1 MPPLLST
8 DGRRIAE
15 ISVLR
20 ASQNQRQRNPDFASS
35 GLEAIGAIPSFL
47 DGTHSRL
54 AARPVW
60 PSPNPCTAGLQTN
73 GLPGLWSCE
82 IVSEAIRSR
91 SWTRRGAA
99 TGFLR
104 RPHWSVRLSRASRL
118 DAPRGR
124 RPTLIIIST
133 FRGSPCRVGG
143 KLHFPTL
150 EWALWT

>member
-73 GLPGLWSCE
+73 GLPGVVELRDRFRGNPFSQLDKG
-82 IVSEAIRSR
+82 
-91 SWTRRGAA
+91 RGATLP
-99 TGFLR
+99 TGRQAQGFSGDHTG
-104 RPHWSVRLSRASRL
+104 P
-118 DAPRGR
+118 
-124 RPTLIIIST
+124 ST
-133 FRGSPCRVGG
+133 CHSFHP
-143 KLHFPTL
+143 
-150 EWALWT
+150 

>member
-1 MPPLLST
+1 MPPLLSS

-20 ASQNQRQRNPDFASS
+20 ALQNQRQRNPDFASS

-99 TGFLR
+99 LPTGRQAQGFSEDHTG
-104 RPHWSVRLSRASRL
+104 PSACHGQVGWM
-118 DAPRGR
+118 PRGEEG
-124 RPTLIIIST
+124 RPYNHIYIS
-133 FRGSPCRVGG
+133 RKPLPCGR
-143 KLHFPTL
+143 KASFSHP
-150 EWALWT
+150 